1 MKIELPRLDLYPI
14 LSNEIED
21 NSYKLKTN
29 IVGSDFYKTY
39 CIYSDNKIE
48 CTVFKNHKR
57 IIEFNVVLDMLET
70 NYINIE
76 TKSLNVSNQ
85 NEVNYIVKNMI
96 RPLLNELLA

>member
-29 IVGSDFYKTY
+29 IVGNDFYKTY
-39 CIYSDNKIE
+39 CVYNDNKIE

-57 IIEFNVVLDMLET
+57 IIEINVVLNMLET

-76 TKSLNVSNQ
+76 TKLLNVSNQ
-85 NEVNYIVKNMI
+85 NEVNYITKNMI